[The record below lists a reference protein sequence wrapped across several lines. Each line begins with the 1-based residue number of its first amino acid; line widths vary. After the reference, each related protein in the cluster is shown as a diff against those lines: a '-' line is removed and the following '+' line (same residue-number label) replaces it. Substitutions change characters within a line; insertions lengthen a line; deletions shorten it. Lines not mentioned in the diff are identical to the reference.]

1 MEELEPGIGRVTFA
15 LPLGI
20 DHVHCYF
27 LRSSKGGWIVV
38 DTGLGTRDVRERWR
52 AVVDGLDAP
61 VEGIVVTHMHP
72 DHVGGARDVAELT
85 GAPVLQGRDDHAQ
98 CVAAWSGRN
107 GESFAEH
114 WATHGMPRETVS
126 GIAADSDRLVA
137 AVHWVEDPQLLD
149 PGDELDGWRV
159 EVLRGHADGHI
170 VLLRDGVMIAGD
182 TILSGITPA
191 IGLYPD
197 SRPDPLGDYFATLD
211 RIEELAPRIAYSG
224 HKEPVTDP
232 AGRAREI
239 RAHHVE
245 RLEHTVAALG
255 EEPRSAYEVSL
266 SLFGRELSPTLRRF
280 ATAEALA
287 HLERL
292 VREGRAGRSLGQTKG
307 SGYVKAGM
315 VEAPG
320 RGETQV
326 ESGRT
331 LRG

>member
-1 MEELEPGIGRVTFA
+1 MEELEPGIRRVTFA

-27 LRSSKGGWIVV
+27 LRSSSGGWIVV

-52 AVVDGLDAP
+52 EALDELDAP
-61 VEGIVVTHMHP
+61 VEAIVVTHMHP
-72 DHVGGARDVAELT
+72 DHVGGARDVAALT
-85 GAPVLQGRDDHAQ
+85 GAPVSQGRDDHAQ
-98 CVAAWSGRN
+98 CVSAWGDRN
-107 GESFAEH
+107 GERFAGY
-114 WATHGMPRETVS
+114 WASHGMPAETVS
-126 GIAADSDRLVA
+126 GIAADSDRLVS

-149 PGDELDGWRV
+149 PGDEIDGWRV

-182 TILSGITPA
+182 TILTGITPA
-191 IGLYPD
+191 IGLYPK
-197 SRPDPLGDYFATLD
+197 SRPDPLGDYLETLA
-211 RIEELAPRIAYSG
+211 RIEELAPRVAYAG
-224 HKEPVTDP
+224 HREPIRDP

-245 RLEHTVAALG
+245 RLAHAEAALV
-255 EEPRSAYEVSL
+255 EHPRSAYEVSL

-292 VREGRAGRSLGQTKG
+292 VRTGRAERVGR
-307 SGYVKAGM
+307 GYVKAGM
-315 VEAPG
+315 DGAPG
-320 RGETQV
+320 RGQTGWWA
-326 ESGRT
+326 GRR
-331 LRG
+331 LWE